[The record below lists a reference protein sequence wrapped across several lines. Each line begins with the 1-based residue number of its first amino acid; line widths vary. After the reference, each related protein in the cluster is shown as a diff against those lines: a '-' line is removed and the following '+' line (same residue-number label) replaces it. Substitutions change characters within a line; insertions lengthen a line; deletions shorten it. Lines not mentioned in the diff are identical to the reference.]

1 MSSLKVFERVEHDE
15 HDDITY
21 APEIQSVEIPPDQM
35 SENSDNLQEYFD
47 RAATEERKRRIHS
60 PMPRLIER
68 KSILG
73 TIFYFYFI

>member
-1 MSSLKVFERVEHDE
+1 MEHDE

-47 RAATEERKRRIHS
+47 RAAAEGA
-60 PMPRLIER
+60 
-68 KSILG
+68 LG
-73 TIFYFYFI
+73 THCSKAS